1 MGSPLRSGTRWE
13 GTPRW
18 FFHLA
23 WLPPQQTMYL
33 PIITP
38 FYRFNASI
46 QLFPRGESGRPFD
59 GSVGG
64 FLPCVFGCQKLL
76 DDAVPLLAI
85 LQVYMESCRMQRLYE
100 TRSWGSHH
108 WDA

>member
-46 QLFPRGESGRPFD
+46 PLFPSGQSGRPCD
-59 GSVGG
+59 GAVGG
-64 FLPCVFGCQKLL
+64 FLPCVFRRQKLL
-76 DDAVPLLAI
+76 HAAVPPLAI
-85 LQVYMESCRMQRLYE
+85 LQVYMEPRRMRRLYE
-100 TRSWGSHH
+100 TRS
-108 WDA
+108 